1 MAAVADRWRWS
12 IVVAVPVALAAVLA
26 WRGGLTARPDVV
38 VAAADPFTL
47 DPQKMSW
54 QQELRLGRALFET
67 LVRPDPDTSSPL
79 PGVAERWDLSPD
91 GRTWTFHLRPDA
103 RWSDGSP
110 VTSEDFR
117 EAWMRLMLPDMAADY
132 SGFALEVDG
141 AQEFFDWRA
150 RELAH
155 YADHVDSGK
164 GAASAEAAQAL
175 WGKTRD
181 EFDSMVGLSCPD
193 ERTYVVRL
201 RRPIPYWLDLA
212 GFATMSPVHR
222 PSLATAMS
230 INPATGAIEVD
241 PRWTKPGRLVSN
253 GPLMLT
259 AWEYQRRV
267 RLEPNPHYWAK
278 ERVLPR
284 SVETRSYEDN
294 NTAVLAFESGA
305 IDWIADVTVDYRADM
320 AAEARAGRRTDLHVL
335 PAFGTDYFQFNCR
348 ERLPDGRANPFVDPR
363 VRRAFAMAVDKRI
376 LVESITRM
384 HERVADSLTPEGSIP
399 GYEPPP
405 GLRYDPVAAKA
416 LLAEA
421 GWVDRDGDGVVQNDA
436 GDPFPTVDILF
447 STSSTRYGAMALAL
461 RDMWRDA
468 LGVQVEVLGKDTKFF
483 RDDLKRGQFLVARGG
498 WFGDYGDPAT
508 FLELLRTGDGNNDR
522 KYSSPKFDGLLE
534 AAAKEIDPA
543 RRLAILREAETLVVQ
558 EDLPLLPICRF
569 VNVFMYE
576 PSRLEGIS
584 VHPRNE
590 QDLARMSPRRGDP
603 SATTPQAEEPAP

>member
-1 MAAVADRWRWS
+1 MAFAGF
-12 IVVAVPVALAAVLA
+12 LA
-26 WRGGLTARPDVV
+26 WRGGLTERPEIV

-67 LVRPDPDTSSPL
+67 LVRPDPDTAL
-79 PGVAERWDLSPD
+79 PVAGVAERWEVSES
-91 GRTWTFHLRPDA
+91 GKTWTFHLRGNA

-110 VTSEDFR
+110 VNAEDFR

-141 AQEFFDWRA
+141 ANEFFAWRQGALADYAAAVASGELKPSHDNA
-150 RELAH
+150 RR
-155 YADHVDSGK
+155 
-164 GAASAEAAQAL
+164 L
-175 WGKTRD
+175 WDDTRRAFD
-181 EFDSMVGLSCPD
+181 ERVGLSCPD
-193 ERTYVVRL
+193 DRTLVVQL
-201 RRPIPYWLDLA
+201 RRPIAYWLDLA
-212 GFATMSPVHR
+212 GFVTMSPVHR
-222 PSLATAMS
+222 PSLAAATT
-230 INPATGAIEVD
+230 IDPATGALQVD
-241 PRWTKPGRLVSN
+241 PLWTKPGRIVSN
-253 GPLMLT
+253 GPLQLT
-259 AWEYQRRV
+259 DWAYQRRV
-267 RLEPNPHYWAK
+267 RMEPNPHYWDRA
-278 ERVLPR
+278 RVLPR

-320 AAEARAGRRTDLHVL
+320 AAEVRAGARTNLHVL

-348 ERLPDGRANPFVDPR
+348 ATLPDGRANPFVDPR

-376 LVESITRM
+376 LVENITRM
-384 HERVADSLTPEGSIP
+384 HERVADSLTPEGAIP

-405 GLRYDPVAAKA
+405 GLAFDPAAAKS

-421 GWVDRDGDGVVQNDA
+421 GWTDRDGDGVVQNEA
-436 GDPFPTVDILF
+436 GEPFQTVDILF

-468 LGVQVEVLGKDTKFF
+468 LGVHVEVLGKDTKFF

-522 KYSSPKFDGLLE
+522 KYSSAVFDALLDQ
-534 AAAKEIDPA
+534 AAAETDPA
-543 RRLAILREAETLVVQ
+543 RRLSILREAEALVVQ
-558 EDLPLLPICRF
+558 QDLPLLPICRF

-576 PSRLEGIS
+576 PSRLDGIS
-584 VHPRNE
+584 THPRNE
-590 QDLARMSPRRGDP
+590 QDLARMSRRDA
-603 SATTPQAEEPAP
+603 SEAPAP

>member
-1 MAAVADRWRWS
+1 MPVPGAAESW
-12 IVVAVPVALAAVLA
+12 
-26 WRGGLTARPDVV
+26 DV
-38 VAAADPFTL
+38 
-47 DPQKMSW
+47 
-54 QQELRLGRALFET
+54 
-67 LVRPDPDTSSPL
+67 
-79 PGVAERWDLSPD
+79 SPD

-103 RWSDGSP
+103 RWSDGSQ
-110 VTSEDFR
+110 VTSGDFR
-117 EAWMRLMLPDMAADY
+117 DAWMRLMLPDMAADY
-132 SGFALEVDG
+132 SAFALEVDG
-141 AQEFFDWRA
+141 AQAFFEWRSKA
-150 RELAH
+150 LSE
-155 YADHVDSGK
+155 YAAAIESGERSPS
-164 GAASAEAAQAL
+164 GEAATAL
-175 WGKTRD
+175 WEKTREQFD
-181 EFDSMVGLSCPD
+181 ERVGLSCPD
-193 ERTYVVRL
+193 DLTLVVRL
-201 RRPIPYWLDLA
+201 RRPIQYWLDLA

-222 PSLATAMS
+222 PSLAAALS
-230 INPATGAIEVD
+230 INPTTGAVEVD

-253 GPLMLT
+253 GPFMLT

-267 RLEPNPHYWAK
+267 RLEPNPQYWDRD
-278 ERVLPR
+278 RVLPR

-320 AAEARAGRRTDLHVL
+320 AAEVRAGHRTNLHVL

-376 LVESITRM
+376 LVENITRM

-405 GLRYDPVAAKA
+405 GLASDPAAAKA

-421 GWVDRDGDGVVQNDA
+421 GWVDRDGDGVVQDAA

-522 KYSSPKFDGLLE
+522 KYSSPRFDALLE
-534 AAAKEIDPA
+534 AAAVEIDPI
-543 RRLAILREAETLVVQ
+543 RRLDILRQAEALVVQ
-558 EDLPLLPICRF
+558 DDLPLLPICRF
-569 VNVFMYE
+569 VNVFMYD
-576 PSRLEGIS
+576 PSELEGIS

-590 QDLARMSPRRGDP
+590 QDLARIAPRRPG
-603 SATTPQAEEPAP
+603 SADASRGLGGAAP